1 VNAMQVGSYR
11 PLLYHGSRHVL
22 LVLFKLFHRWKV
34 VGSEHIPATGGCLLA
49 SNHASFMDPPALS
62 CAIAHRNIRFMA
74 RDTLF
79 KNGIGSWFMHG
90 VGVFPISRD
99 RGDVGA
105 LKKCIQML
113 KGGDCVGIFPEGT
126 RTRDGELA
134 PVKPG
139 IGFLILA
146 AGVPVVPA
154 YIDGSFQAY
163 PRDASWPK
171 PHPVR
176 IYFGPPIQPS
186 EFEVLGKGRDSYEK
200 VAHLVMERIRA
211 LKPASS

>member
-1 VNAMQVGSYR
+1 MLARTYR
-11 PLLYHGSRHVL
+11 PRLYRTSRWVL
-22 LVLFKLFHRWKV
+22 LALFKLFHRLRV
-34 VGSEHIPATGGCLLA
+34 QGSHHVPQTGGCLLA

-62 CAIAHRNIRFMA
+62 CAIKHRVVRFMA

-79 KNGIGSWFMHG
+79 KEGLRSWFMHG
-90 VGVFPISRD
+90 VAAFPISRE

-105 LKKCIQML
+105 LKKCIQLL

-126 RTRDGELA
+126 RTRDGELG

-139 IGFLILA
+139 IGFLIMA

-154 YIDGSFQAY
+154 YIDGTFAAF
-163 PRDASWPK
+163 PRGASRPK
-171 PHPVR
+171 LAPIR
-176 IYFGPPIQPS
+176 IHFGPPIQP
-186 EFEVLGKGRDSYEK
+186 EELEVFGKGRDSYEK

-211 LKPASS
+211 LKPTST